1 MKAKTNTSTRTKN
14 SLMRSALTR
23 GLALSALTG
32 TMALATP
39 TTEYWTP
46 ACADIQPW
54 KTVHLGLDNYF
65 TVDKK
70 ASSGEQ
76 GSFPTD
82 VGLTVGVLPFEK
94 FQMEIGVDAFY
105 PSDYPYYVNAKVG
118 VPENALF
125 PRSPALNVGVFNVG
139 FKKDVTDQ
147 NVLDV
152 IVGTTLP
159 LDLGRLHAGAY
170 IGNRKVLVDA
180 DGSADAAGWMVG
192 YDRVIIPD
200 KLSIAAD
207 YMSGKNALGGGG
219 VGLCYYFAKNVSLL
233 FGPVWFNEKAINGA
247 TKWTT
252 QLDVNF

>member
-1 MKAKTNTSTRTKN
+1 MKTSMQIRGI
-14 SLMRSALTR
+14 SMRSVLTR
-23 GLALSALTG
+23 GLAVTTLTG
-32 TMALATP
+32 TIALATP

-54 KTVHLGLDNYF
+54 KIVHLGVDNYF
-65 TVDKK
+65 TTDKK
-70 ASSGEQ
+70 ASSGDQ
-76 GSFPTD
+76 GAFPTD
-82 VGLTVGVLPFEK
+82 VGLTVGILPFEK
-94 FQMEIGVDAFY
+94 FQAEIGLDALY
-105 PSDYPYYVNAKVG
+105 PSDCPYYINAKVG

-125 PRSPALNVGVFNVG
+125 AGSPAVNVGVFNVG
-139 FKKDVTDQ
+139 FKKDATDQ

-159 LDLGRLHAGAY
+159 FDLGRLHAGAY
-170 IGNRKVLVDA
+170 IGNRKVLVDG
-180 DGSADAAGWMVG
+180 DGKPEAAGWMVG
-192 YDRVIIPD
+192 YDRVLVPD

-207 YMSGKNALGGGG
+207 YISGHNALGGGG

-233 FGPVWFNEKAINGA
+233 FGPVWFNDKAINGS